1 MDQIIQAIEVFAMV
15 TGVVYLVLEIL
26 QKNSMWVVGI
36 LTSTACAFEFAIT
49 HVWASMGLNIYYVA
63 MSVIG
68 LLQWRKASEAVGE
81 GEIHLSRLPR
91 AVALWSAALFV
102 LGSLV
107 LMQVLRAAGDPAPRL
122 DAVAVTLS
130 VIATWWLAQS
140 YLQQWLLWIV
150 ADIFTTTICL
160 VTGQYWMAVLY
171 TAYIA
176 SAVYGYFHWK
186 RKGKYVSL
194 DDGVKRD
201 SSLRSE

>member
-15 TGVVYLVLEIL
+15 TGLVYLVLEIL

-91 AVALWSAALFV
+91 TVALWSAALFV

-107 LMQVLRAAGDPAPRL
+107 LMQVLRATGDPAPRL

-160 VTGQYWMAVLY
+160 TTGQYWMAVLY

>member
-1 MDQIIQAIEVFAMV
+1 LDTIIQVIEIFALV

-49 HVWASMGLNIYYVA
+49 HVWASMGLNLYYVVV
-63 MSVIG
+63 SVMGFI
-68 LLQWRKASEAVGE
+68 QWRKASEAVGE
-81 GEIHLSRLPR
+81 GEIHLARLPR
-91 AVALWSAALFV
+91 AVAIWSAVLFV

-150 ADIFTTTICL
+150 ADILTTTLCL
-160 VTGQYWMAVLY
+160 STGQYWMAALY
-171 TAYIA
+171 IAYIA

-186 RKGKYVSL
+186 RKGKYLSL
-194 DDGVKRD
+194 QV
-201 SSLRSE
+201 E

>member
-1 MDQIIQAIEVFAMV
+1 MDTVIQAIEIFALV

-49 HVWASMGLNIYYVA
+49 HVWASMGLNLYYVVV
-63 MSVIG
+63 SVIG
-68 LLQWRKASEAVGE
+68 FIQWRKASEAVGE
-81 GEIHLSRLPR
+81 GEIHLARLPR
-91 AVALWSAALFV
+91 AVAIWSAVLFV

-140 YLQQWLLWIV
+140 YLHQWILWIV
-150 ADIFTTTICL
+150 ADTLTVILCL
-160 VTGQYWMAVLY
+160 STGQYWLALMYVAY
-171 TAYIA
+171 TAG
-176 SAVYGYFHWK
+176 AVYGYFHWK
-186 RKGKYVSL
+186 TRGKV
-194 DDGVKRD
+194 VN
-201 SSLRSE
+201 

>member
-1 MDQIIQAIEVFAMV
+1 MDTVIQAIEVFAMV

-91 AVALWSAALFV
+91 TVALWSAALFV

-107 LMQVLRAAGDPAPRL
+107 LMQVLRVTGDPAPGM

-160 VTGQYWMAVLY
+160 TTGQYWMAVLY

-194 DDGVKRD
+194 QV
-201 SSLRSE
+201 E

>member
-1 MDQIIQAIEVFAMV
+1 MDTVIQAIEIFAMV

-49 HVWASMGLNIYYVA
+49 HVWASMGLNIYYVV

-91 AVALWSAALFV
+91 TVALWSVALFV

-160 VTGQYWMAVLY
+160 TTGQYWMAVLY

-194 DDGVKRD
+194 QV
-201 SSLRSE
+201 E

>member
-49 HVWASMGLNIYYVA
+49 HVWASMGLNIYYVV

-107 LMQVLRAAGDPAPRL
+107 LMQVLRATGDPAPGM

-130 VIATWWLAQS
+130 IIATWWLAQS

-160 VTGQYWMAVLY
+160 TTGQYWMAVLY